1 MSDRRTPSQT
11 VGPFLSIGLPW
22 PDGPYVVP
30 IETPGAIWIRGV
42 VTDGAGSLVPDALI
56 ETWQADPDG
65 HFDHPADRENGST
78 AFRGFGRCPTNER
91 GEFEI
96 LTLKP
101 GVVLDADGR
110 PQAPHIDVS
119 VFGRGLLKRLVTRL
133 YFGDEEEANATDP
146 VLRSIDDEGVR
157 STLVAA
163 PSSDGF
169 RFDIRLQGDRET
181 AFFDV

>member
-1 MSDRRTPSQT
+1 
-11 VGPFLSIGLPW
+11 
-22 PDGPYVVP
+22 VVP
-30 IETPGAIWIRGV
+30 TGTQGAIWIRGV
-42 VTDGAGSLVPDALI
+42 VTDGAGSQVPDALI

-78 AFRGFGRCPTNER
+78 VFRGFGRCPTDER
-91 GEFEI
+91 GAFEI

-101 GVVLDADGR
+101 GVVLDAEGR

-133 YFGDEEEANATDP
+133 YFGDEDDANAVDP
-146 VLRSIDDEGVR
+146 LLISIDDEPVR
-157 STLVAA
+157 STLIAT
-163 PSSDGF
+163 PSADGY